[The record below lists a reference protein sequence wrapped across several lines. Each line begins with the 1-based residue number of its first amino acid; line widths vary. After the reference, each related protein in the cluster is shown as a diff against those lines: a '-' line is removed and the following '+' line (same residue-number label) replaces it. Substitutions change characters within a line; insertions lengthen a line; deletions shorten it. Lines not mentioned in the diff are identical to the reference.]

1 MKKLTLALLASA
13 ALAMPI
19 AVPAMA
25 QNSPQTQKP
34 QAQQQQP
41 QNPAGMKQKPSM
53 QKQSMQQPNGQQSNQ
68 SKQKESMQQPNN
80 QQPNQ
85 QAANQPISPQQLG
98 RNGVRQ
104 VQEALNK
111 DGFHAGKTDGIW
123 GPDTR
128 TALNDFQK
136 SKDIPGQG
144 KLNKQTLSDLGVKV
158 ASNEYS
164 GNQNTGNQ
172 NNNDAAIQSSSPN
185 QK

>member
-1 MKKLTLALLASA
+1 
-13 ALAMPI
+13 MPA

-25 QNSPQTQKP
+25 QNSPQKP

-41 QNPAGMKQKPSM
+41 QSSMDTNQQQSKQKQP
-53 QKQSMQQPNGQQSNQ
+53 MQQPNEQQSM
-68 SKQKESMQQPNN
+68 QKPNE

-85 QAANQPISPQQLG
+85 QAADQTISPQQLG
-98 RNGVRQ
+98 RDGVRQ
-104 VQEALNK
+104 VQQALNK
-111 DGFHAGKTDGIW
+111 DGFHAGKADGIW

-158 ASNEYS
+158 ASNE
-164 GNQNTGNQ
+164 NTGNQ

-185 QK
+185 QDQAPNQK

>member
-13 ALAMPI
+13 ALAMPV

-41 QNPAGMKQKPSM
+41 QNPAEMK
-53 QKQSMQQPNGQQSNQ
+53 QKQSMQQPNEQQST
-68 SKQKESMQQPNN
+68 QQPNGQ
-80 QQPNQ
+80 QQPNK
-85 QAANQPISPQQLG
+85 QASSQPISPQQLG

-104 VQEALNK
+104 VQQALNK

-128 TALNDFQK
+128 TAVNDFQK
-136 SKDIPGQG
+136 SKDIPGNG
-144 KLNKQTLSDLGVKV
+144 KLNKQTLSDLGVKM
-158 ASNEYS
+158 AANE
-164 GNQNTGNQ
+164 NTGNQ
-172 NNNDAAIQSSSPN
+172 DNSDMNSPTNQSSTPN